1 MRDGTA
7 EKLSAVGDRWQAATS
22 LTPDTDGTHIRIF
35 EGRQPESLY
44 VDDLFI
50 LLSLSAHCIL
60 SSSLALFVFAGSYQ

>member
-1 MRDGTA
+1 MRDGRA
-7 EKLSAVGDRWQAATS
+7 EKLSAVGDRGQDATS
-22 LTPDTDGTHIRIF
+22 LTRGTDGAHIRIF
-35 EGRQPESLY
+35 EGLQPESLY